1 MRDWVVSFVRA
12 LIVVIG
18 TPRASCGTPSSST
31 LSSLP
36 VVSSGCCALSG
47 NAAAGGGAAMASST
61 SRRGGWHAKQG
72 RSISRQLQMNRMHAR
87 LTLHRPRQCCCCC
100 FITHVS
106 KNVKFATLG
115 YPPSTQGDSGV
126 QVS

>member
-47 NAAAGGGAAMASST
+47 NAAAGAAAAAVAPAG
-61 SRRGGWHAKQG
+61 RRGGAVVASRLPRGAGGTQTKAQQSV
-72 RSISRQLQMNRMHAR
+72 RSR
-87 LTLHRPRQCCCCC
+87 
-100 FITHVS
+100 
-106 KNVKFATLG
+106 K
-115 YPPSTQGDSGV
+115 
-126 QVS
+126 